1 MKRSRPRKADLILD
15 AAMRVLARDGSSGLT
30 IASVAEEADVSRG
43 LLHYYFRN
51 KEDMLIQMMQ
61 RSGRH
66 AWGIMGSIAESA
78 ASPQEFA
85 DLATKGLREFTENQ
99 TAAMILLVE
108 VMAVSRTNP
117 RIRQEFAAIFEKSQ
131 ERWIGDLQKL
141 ADEGKI
147 QPRVPMAGLAI
158 ILKALTYGIGLSVE
172 AVPDIGHDEETWKAL
187 NRVLLDLAGGS

>member
-30 IASVAEEADVSRG
+30 IAAVAEEADVSRG

-51 KEDMLIQMMQ
+51 KEDMLVQMMQ
-61 RSGRH
+61 RSGRD

-78 ASPQEFA
+78 TSPEDFA
-85 DLATKGLREFTENQ
+85 DLATQGLRRFTEEQ

-117 RIRQEFAAIFEKSQ
+117 RIRQEFAAVFEKSR
-131 ERWIGDLQKL
+131 EIWVEEMEKL
-141 ADEGKI
+141 AEEGRI
-147 QPRVPMAGLAI
+147 RPTTSLAGLAT

-172 AVPDIGHDEETWKAL
+172 AVPGMGKDEETWRTL
-187 NRVLLDLAGGS
+187 HQVILGLVGGT